1 MDSLYIARLAI
12 VDTTELQE
20 VTNNRIFT
28 KLKRA
33 VIVYRKKT
41 ICANS
46 EGETEQKTP
55 NEKVQ
60 LYLLLA
66 WSSWI
71 SFLAR
76 MVVNKSFGHQQT
88 NVAILLKKLRNV
100 MNNIFGSHRPV
111 WKHTFLTGNMT
122 STSLLCQK
130 ERIESNGWKKKPQ
143 KNHWFCAVG
152 TVAWVSTHTS
162 RLASHTG
169 KMIRGSQWVR
179 RIGIW
184 KMPRGSL
191 IHT

>member
-88 NVAILLKKLRNV
+88 NVAILLKKTTKRNEQYSWV
-100 MNNIFGSHRPV
+100 TSASVKTYIPNRQYD
-111 WKHTFLTGNMT
+111 KHVPIMSKREN
-122 STSLLCQK
+122 
-130 ERIESNGWKKKPQ
+130 RIEWLKKKTTKKPLILCSGNCGLSLHAHEQ
-143 KNHWFCAVG
+143 TCIAHRKNDTRIAVSE
-152 TVAWVSTHTS
+152 TDWNLEDAKED
-162 RLASHTG
+162 R
-169 KMIRGSQWVR
+169 
-179 RIGIW
+179 
-184 KMPRGSL
+184 
-191 IHT
+191 